1 MITRQLEIYDIIKEI
16 VFCRPC
22 INIIQELI
30 NLLSNIS
37 MYTEITDNLC
47 QLSSKLNKFYNLIVF
62 KN

>member
-1 MITRQLEIYDIIKEI
+1 MITRQLDIYDIIKEI

-47 QLSSKLNKFYNLIVF
+47 QLSSKLNKF
-62 KN
+62 

>member
-1 MITRQLEIYDIIKEI
+1 MITRQLDIYDIIKEI

-22 INIIQELI
+22 INIIEELI

-47 QLSSKLNKFYNLIVF
+47 QLSSKLSKF
-62 KN
+62 